1 MTRFKDMSIQ
11 YRILIIGIFIILGF
25 TMTVFLYLLP
35 RYEESIIAE
44 KREKLKDIVQ
54 TTFSY
59 LESRHSDSV
68 KGLSTL
74 EESKQKAIQRIKAMR
89 YGPEGKDY
97 LWINDQR
104 PYMVMHPFRPDLDGK
119 DLSDYKD
126 PEGKR
131 LFVEMAKVCREKGS
145 GYVDYMWQWKDQKEK
160 IVPKISYVK
169 AFEPFGWI
177 IGTGI
182 YIEDVRD
189 QIRAVTFSIG
199 GVFLL
204 IVIISLGLLYLFS
217 RSIRNQLKMGVDF
230 SHSIAEG
237 DLTKRIDLA
246 QEDEI
251 GLLVRSLNKAVDN
264 VEKLISDIVVAA
276 QNLAQAVEEI
286 ASGNENLSQRTTEQA
301 SALEEIASTIEQA
314 NASIAHNSDN
324 SQAAREIAQSSFK
337 LVQEGNEIVSS
348 SVDSMKEID
357 SSSKRV
363 GEILTVINEIAF
375 QTNLLALNAAV
386 EAARAGNEGRGFA
399 VVAGEVRNLAQRS
412 AAAAREIEGLIKETI
427 VKVSQGMNLS
437 TKSGESLERIL
448 SGIEKVNQSISE
460 IAAASEEQ
468 RSGISQINTAI
479 MEMDSMTQENSAL
492 VEQTAS
498 ASEEMSA
505 QARELLSMMERFK
518 VRDIEREQA

>member
-301 SALEEIASTIEQA
+301 SEIGR
-314 NASIAHNSDN
+314 AH
-324 SQAAREIAQSSFK
+324 
-337 LVQEGNEIVSS
+337 V
-348 SVDSMKEID
+348 
-357 SSSKRV
+357 
-363 GEILTVINEIAF
+363 
-375 QTNLLALNAAV
+375 
-386 EAARAGNEGRGFA
+386 
-399 VVAGEVRNLAQRS
+399 
-412 AAAAREIEGLIKETI
+412 
-427 VKVSQGMNLS
+427 
-437 TKSGESLERIL
+437 
-448 SGIEKVNQSISE
+448 
-460 IAAASEEQ
+460 
-468 RSGISQINTAI
+468 
-479 MEMDSMTQENSAL
+479 
-492 VEQTAS
+492 
-498 ASEEMSA
+498 
-505 QARELLSMMERFK
+505 
-518 VRDIEREQA
+518 